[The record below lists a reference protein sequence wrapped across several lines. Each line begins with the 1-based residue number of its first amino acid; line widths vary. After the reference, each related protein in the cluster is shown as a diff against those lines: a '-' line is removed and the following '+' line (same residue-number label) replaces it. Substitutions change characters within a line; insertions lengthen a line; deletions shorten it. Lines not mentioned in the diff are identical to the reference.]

1 MITPAAPPT
10 RISPVHL
17 VAALGLL
24 ATACV
29 TEATPAPVEPEPAV
43 ASAAASPPI
52 AAPAPAMVAPEPEPP
67 PAPAAPNAE
76 PATLRLAVHGRC
88 QYLGSSVVDGHTF
101 VHYRHGEHGFVHRMD
116 EHGAVAQTLPFDAPD
131 LMYGEG
137 TREIAAVG
145 GHWPEPLVLHEVHHM
160 RADDYGR
167 LHRWAEGGWKPIA
180 DLDTMSSYEAA
191 WPWRDGSLLAW
202 AQIEREISG
211 VWYRLDRLAV
221 VRGKPKAPPLAKLE
235 ARASCSETDFN
246 VADVAVRGDDVVV
259 LASCTKREGG
269 TWSSDA
275 WIGTWKG
282 GASAWTA
289 TRLPKDADP
298 RRLHLD
304 DHGEGFVTTGGSTE
318 PTLLRWSGGKA
329 HAIALPGPTL
339 DAVIQ
344 AGDGRAWIVQGSMLS
359 RFTGEGWETV
369 PTPEGPAIVQAA
381 GLEHG
386 TPWLLRRGGAL
397 SMQTA
402 DGEWHDVTVP
412 PVPEL
417 EQPPT
422 IDRVRVVA
430 PGDAWVQAEYH
441 VTLPP
446 KKAGKRGKPQTMRA
460 LYTTRDAPVPL
471 QCGTEAGANATP
483 TPSE

>member
-1 MITPAAPPT
+1 MTTIVTTTSPSRVRLAP
-10 RISPVHL
+10 
-17 VAALGLL
+17 ALGLL
-24 ATACV
+24 LAAACV
-29 TEATPAPVEPEPAV
+29 TDATPAPVGPEPPAASAAMAKPAV
-43 ASAAASPPI
+43 APTPTAPTP
-52 AAPAPAMVAPEPEPP
+52 APAPAAPVG
-67 PAPAAPNAE
+67 PNAE
-76 PATLRLAVHGRC
+76 PATLRLAMHGRC
-88 QYLGSSVVDGHTF
+88 QYLGSSDVDGQTF
-101 VHYRHGEHGFVHRMD
+101 VHYRHEAHGFVHRMD

-131 LMYGEG
+131 EYYGDG
-137 TREIAAVG
+137 TREIASVG
-145 GHWPEPLVLHEVHHM
+145 GHWPGLLVLRETYHQ
-160 RADDYGR
+160 RADDYSR
-167 LHRWAEGGWKPIA
+167 LHRFTEAGWKPIEGV
-180 DLDTMSSYEAA
+180 DTSTSYEGA

-202 AQIEREISG
+202 GQIERDISG
-211 VWYRLDRLAV
+211 SWQRLDRLAV

-235 ARASCSETDFN
+235 ARASCSEQDFRL
-246 VADVAVRGDDVVV
+246 VDMTVRGDDVVV
-259 LASCTKREGG
+259 LASCNKRVGG
-269 TWSSDA
+269 TWASDA

-282 GASAWTA
+282 GASAWTV
-289 TRLPKDADP
+289 TRLPKVSDP
-298 RRLHLD
+298 RQLHLD
-304 DHGEGFVTTGGSTE
+304 DHGEGFVTTGGSTD

-344 AGDGRAWIVQGSMLS
+344 AGDGRAWIVQGSTLS

-471 QCGTEAGANATP
+471 QCGTEANANATP